1 MKSTGLIAAVAVCT
15 VGFAALASVATRT
28 GAADLEQAT
37 ALQQLLAAHRAVTPR
52 TLVEAASLG
61 SADERQLAKARVA
74 MRALEGSLQGELSGV
89 EKVLA
94 QLESPGVRTKLHT
107 EEHAASVDDDEAK
120 WSKRKEHAASVD
132 DDEAKWSKRTMQRGA
147 LRHEST
153 QKQLTRVLKK
163 ELSDKIHSKL
173 KWSKRGLDAAEA
185 FADYLRRH
193 PLPVSKITRRAK
205 AAERQNPPAR
215 LQVKTGT
222 DGGDISAE
230 KEDDG
235 VVKVT
240 FKREMTMTDKQYR
253 EMEDALQNAYVKG
266 SSDESDASEGD
277 TAGDED
283 SDVSSSTAR
292 LHKYV
297 DRAKAEQRRE
307 GTPSEPGEAEMEKAA
322 ATPQPVRTHP
332 VVKAASQGEEVKN
345 LLERILGMHAQKRKA
360 ARHSGRKLPTLAS
373 SALLETHHDKIP
385 LAVAPYYWGTVP
397 ESKRARMQVSD
408 DGQPL
413 QLVMH

>member
-1 MKSTGLIAAVAVCT
+1 
-15 VGFAALASVATRT
+15 
-28 GAADLEQAT
+28 
-37 ALQQLLAAHRAVTPR
+37 
-52 TLVEAASLG
+52 
-61 SADERQLAKARVA
+61 
-74 MRALEGSLQGELSGV
+74 
-89 EKVLA
+89 
-94 QLESPGVRTKLHT
+94 
-107 EEHAASVDDDEAK
+107 
-120 WSKRKEHAASVD
+120 
-132 DDEAKWSKRTMQRGA
+132 MQRGA

-153 QKQLTRVLKK
+153 QKQLTRVLEK

-307 GTPSEPGEAEMEKAA
+307 GTPSEPGEAEIEKAA
-322 ATPQPVRTHP
+322 TTPQPMRTHP

-385 LAVAPYYWGTVP
+385 LAVAPYYWGTFP

>member
-52 TLVEAASLG
+52 TLVEAASRG

-120 WSKRKEHAASVD
+120 WSKR
-132 DDEAKWSKRTMQRGA
+132 TMQRGA

-153 QKQLTRVLKK
+153 QKQLTRVLEK

>member
-120 WSKRKEHAASVD
+120 WSKR
-132 DDEAKWSKRTMQRGA
+132 TMQRGA

-153 QKQLTRVLKK
+153 QKQLTRVLEK

>member
-52 TLVEAASLG
+52 TLVEAASRG

-107 EEHAASVDDDEAK
+107 EEHAVSE
-120 WSKRKEHAASVD
+120 D

-153 QKQLTRVLKK
+153 QKQLTRVLEK

>member
-1 MKSTGLIAAVAVCT
+1 MKSCKSAAGLIAAVAVCI

-120 WSKRKEHAASVD
+120 WSKR
-132 DDEAKWSKRTMQRGA
+132 TMQRGA

-153 QKQLTRVLKK
+153 QKQLTRVLEK

-205 AAERQNPPAR
+205 ATERQNPPAR

>member
-1 MKSTGLIAAVAVCT
+1 MKPAGLIAAVAVCI

-120 WSKRKEHAASVD
+120 WSKR
-132 DDEAKWSKRTMQRGA
+132 TMQRGA

-153 QKQLTRVLKK
+153 QKQLTRVLEK

>member
-120 WSKRKEHAASVD
+120 WSKR
-132 DDEAKWSKRTMQRGA
+132 TMQRGA

-153 QKQLTRVLKK
+153 QKQLTRVLEK

-205 AAERQNPPAR
+205 ATERQNPPAR

-307 GTPSEPGEAEMEKAA
+307 GTPSEPGEAEIEKAA
-322 ATPQPVRTHP
+322 TTPQPMRTHP

>member
-52 TLVEAASLG
+52 TLVEAASRG

-107 EEHAASVDDDEAK
+107 EEHAVSE
-120 WSKRKEHAASVD
+120 D

-153 QKQLTRVLKK
+153 QKQLTRVLEK

-307 GTPSEPGEAEMEKAA
+307 GTPSEPGEAEIEKAA
-322 ATPQPVRTHP
+322 TTPQPMRTHP

>member
-120 WSKRKEHAASVD
+120 WSKR
-132 DDEAKWSKRTMQRGA
+132 TMQRGA

-153 QKQLTRVLKK
+153 QKQLTRVLEK

-307 GTPSEPGEAEMEKAA
+307 GTPSELGEAEMEKAA

>member
-52 TLVEAASLG
+52 TLVEAASQG

-120 WSKRKEHAASVD
+120 WSKR
-132 DDEAKWSKRTMQRGA
+132 TMQRGA

-153 QKQLTRVLKK
+153 QKQLTRVLEK

-307 GTPSEPGEAEMEKAA
+307 GTPSEPGEAEIEKAA
-322 ATPQPVRTHP
+322 TTPQPMRTHP

>member
-52 TLVEAASLG
+52 TLVEAASRG

-107 EEHAASVDDDEAK
+107 EEHAVSE
-120 WSKRKEHAASVD
+120 D

-153 QKQLTRVLKK
+153 QKQLTRVLEK

-307 GTPSEPGEAEMEKAA
+307 GTPSEPGEAEIEKAA
-322 ATPQPVRTHP
+322 TTPQPMRTHP

-385 LAVAPYYWGTVP
+385 LAVAPYYWGMVP

>member
-1 MKSTGLIAAVAVCT
+1 MRTSNSSRTRSISPSPAAAPPAPARKALGTVYFREGLEENCTMKSAAGLIAAVAACT
-15 VGFAALASVATRT
+15 AGFAALASVATRT

-52 TLVEAASLG
+52 TLIEAASRG

-107 EEHAASVDDDEAK
+107 EEHAVSE
-120 WSKRKEHAASVD
+120 D

-153 QKQLTRVLKK
+153 QKQLTRVLEK

-205 AAERQNPPAR
+205 ATERQNPPAR
-215 LQVKTGT
+215 LQV
-222 DGGDISAE
+222 
-230 KEDDG
+230 
-235 VVKVT
+235 
-240 FKREMTMTDKQYR
+240 
-253 EMEDALQNAYVKG
+253 
-266 SSDESDASEGD
+266 
-277 TAGDED
+277 
-283 SDVSSSTAR
+283 
-292 LHKYV
+292 
-297 DRAKAEQRRE
+297 
-307 GTPSEPGEAEMEKAA
+307 
-322 ATPQPVRTHP
+322 
-332 VVKAASQGEEVKN
+332 
-345 LLERILGMHAQKRKA
+345 
-360 ARHSGRKLPTLAS
+360 
-373 SALLETHHDKIP
+373 
-385 LAVAPYYWGTVP
+385 
-397 ESKRARMQVSD
+397 
-408 DGQPL
+408 
-413 QLVMH
+413 

>member
-1 MKSTGLIAAVAVCT
+1 MKSCKSAAGLIAAVAVCT

-120 WSKRKEHAASVD
+120 WSKR
-132 DDEAKWSKRTMQRGA
+132 TMQRGA

-153 QKQLTRVLKK
+153 QKQLTRVLEK

-205 AAERQNPPAR
+205 ATERQNPPAR

-307 GTPSEPGEAEMEKAA
+307 GTPSEPGEAEIEKAA
-322 ATPQPVRTHP
+322 TTPQPMRTHP

>member
-120 WSKRKEHAASVD
+120 WSKR
-132 DDEAKWSKRTMQRGA
+132 TMQRGA

-153 QKQLTRVLKK
+153 QKQLTRVLEK

-307 GTPSEPGEAEMEKAA
+307 GTPSEPGEAEIEKAA
-322 ATPQPVRTHP
+322 TTPQPMRTHP

-360 ARHSGRKLPTLAS
+360 ARHSDRKLPTLAS

-385 LAVAPYYWGTVP
+385 LAVAPYYWGMVP

>member
-120 WSKRKEHAASVD
+120 WSKR
-132 DDEAKWSKRTMQRGA
+132 TMQRGA

-153 QKQLTRVLKK
+153 QKQLTRVLEK

-205 AAERQNPPAR
+205 ATERQNPPAR

>member
-120 WSKRKEHAASVD
+120 WSKR
-132 DDEAKWSKRTMQRGA
+132 TMQRGA

-153 QKQLTRVLKK
+153 QKQLTRVLEK

-307 GTPSEPGEAEMEKAA
+307 GTPSEPGEAEIEKAA
-322 ATPQPVRTHP
+322 TTPQPMRTHP

>member
-1 MKSTGLIAAVAVCT
+1 MKSAPAGLIAAVAVCA
-15 VGFAALASVATRT
+15 VGFAALASVATRS

-52 TLVEAASLG
+52 TGVEAAS
-61 SADERQLAKARVA
+61 SADERHLAKARVA
-74 MRALEGSLQGELSGV
+74 MRALEGSLRGELSSV

-94 QLESPGVRTKLHT
+94 QLKAPGVRTKLHT
-107 EEHAASVDDDEAK
+107 EEHAASL
-120 WSKRKEHAASVD
+120 D

-153 QKQLTRVLKK
+153 QKQLTRVLEK

-193 PLPVSKITRRAK
+193 PLPVSKITRQAK
-205 AAERQNPPAR
+205 ATERQDPPAR
-215 LQVKTGT
+215 LQVKTGA
-222 DGGDISAE
+222 DSGDISAE

-240 FKREMTMTDKQYR
+240 FKREMTMSDKQYR
-253 EMEDALQNAYVKG
+253 EMEDAMQDAYVKG
-266 SSDESDASEGD
+266 SSDESDASGGD

-332 VVKAASQGEEVKN
+332 VVKAVSQGEEVKN
-345 LLERILGMHAQKRKA
+345 LLEKILGMRTQKRKA
-360 ARHSGRKLPTLAS
+360 ARLSGQKLPTLAN
-373 SALLETHHDKIP
+373 SALLETHNDKIP

-397 ESKRARMQVSD
+397 DSKRARMQVSGV
-408 DGQPL
+408 GQPL

>member
-120 WSKRKEHAASVD
+120 WSKR
-132 DDEAKWSKRTMQRGA
+132 TMQRGA

-153 QKQLTRVLKK
+153 QKQLTRVLEK

-205 AAERQNPPAR
+205 ATERQSPPAR

-222 DGGDISAE
+222 DSGDISAE

-345 LLERILGMHAQKRKA
+345 LLEKILGMHAQKRKA

>member
-52 TLVEAASLG
+52 TLVEAASRG

-120 WSKRKEHAASVD
+120 WSKR
-132 DDEAKWSKRTMQRGA
+132 TMQRGA

-153 QKQLTRVLKK
+153 QKQLTRVLEK

-307 GTPSEPGEAEMEKAA
+307 GTPSEPGEAEIEKAA
-322 ATPQPVRTHP
+322 TTPQPMRTHP

>member
-89 EKVLA
+89 EKVVA
-94 QLESPGVRTKLHT
+94 QLDSPGVRTKLHT
-107 EEHAASVDDDEAK
+107 E
-120 WSKRKEHAASVD
+120 EHAASVD

-153 QKQLTRVLKK
+153 QKQLTRVLEK

-205 AAERQNPPAR
+205 ATERQNPPAR

>member
-1 MKSTGLIAAVAVCT
+1 MKPAGLIAAVAVCT

-120 WSKRKEHAASVD
+120 WSKR
-132 DDEAKWSKRTMQRGA
+132 TMQRGA

-153 QKQLTRVLKK
+153 QKQLTRVLEK